1 MLSYRNPSPFARY
14 DDLRHPIPHTLI
26 APKLPK
32 LHADSKG
39 SELEFWFPFG
49 LLMGTKSRK
58 SSSEKP
64 LLFIGWLVRATPGF
78 FPTMRRV
85 AVGVDKQ
92 KITPTDHD
100 GGRTSIRI
108 T

>member
-1 MLSYRNPSPFARY
+1 MLSYRDPSPFARY
-14 DDLRHPIPHTLI
+14 DALRHPIPHVLI
-26 APKLPK
+26 ALKLPRP
-32 LHADSKG
+32 HADSKG
-39 SELEFWFPFG
+39 SELEFGFLYCLHIG
-49 LLMGTKSRK
+49 AESRK

-64 LLFIGWLVRATPGF
+64 LLFIGWLVGVTTGV
-78 FPTMRRV
+78 FPTLRRV
-85 AVGVDKQ
+85 AVGVVKQ

>member
-1 MLSYRNPSPFARY
+1 MLSYRDPSPFARY
-14 DDLRHPIPHTLI
+14 DALRRPIPHTRVAL
-26 APKLPK
+26 KLPK

-39 SELEFWFPFG
+39 SELEFGFLYCLHIG
-49 LLMGTKSRK
+49 AESRK

-78 FPTMRRV
+78 FSILRR
-85 AVGVDKQ
+85 AAAGVVKQ